1 MDREEKKELEIRLKR
16 AESKCLRWSLTLR
29 DYGRQIA
36 GVEKEIEA
44 LEEKRMKLEEDL
56 EMAPVRLAQA
66 QAEFMKYKQK
76 EEQTALEPT
85 KKRVLRARKELGK
98 LLQQVESGELEL
110 SDEQMELLRN
120 AKAEL
125 RL

>member
-1 MDREEKKELEIRLKR
+1 MNREEKKDLEIRLKR

-29 DYGRQIA
+29 DYGHQIE
-36 GVEKEIEA
+36 GIDKEIEA
-44 LEEKRMKLEEDL
+44 LEEKRIKLEEDL
-56 EMAPVRLAQA
+56 EMAPVRLAEA

-76 EEQTALEPT
+76 EDETALEPT
-85 KKRVLRARKELGK
+85 KKRVMRAREELGK
-98 LLQQVESGELEL
+98 LLKAVEAGELEL
-110 SDEQMELLRN
+110 TEEQMDLLRT